1 MATSWNIKWQFEHT
15 YEYEKGLYVWKWI
28 YRTAAGTWQHSGA
41 LCPIYE
47 FSYTNI
53 TNSDIRLIH
62 STYIIYAIRGVI
74 QIECTPVAWTN
85 SRVCMPSFKFLGELL
100 GYQLLP
106 FRICAIFENMA
117 NKKVCISVLSETW
130 RVLS

>member
-1 MATSWNIKWQFEHT
+1 MKMN
-15 YEYEKGLYVWKWI
+15 I

-62 STYIIYAIRGVI
+62 STIVHRYIIYAIRGVI
-74 QIECTPVAWTN
+74 QIECTPVASTN
-85 SRVCMPSFKFLGELL
+85 SRDCRPSFKFLGELL
-100 GYQLLP
+100 GSP
-106 FRICAIFENMA
+106 INDRTIEASKE
-117 NKKVCISVLSETW
+117 VESEIT
-130 RVLS
+130 